1 MKKLKVKKWQIVLA
15 VVVLIGG
22 GYYWYTKS
30 KSAST
35 QVTYVTTA
43 AEKGTLTTSVSV
55 SGNIVVD
62 QSVNIDPTITGTV
75 SNLSVNVGDKV
86 KKGQALF
93 TIVNDQ
99 LSVSTSQAQTS
110 FAQSQSSITSAK
122 ITLKQA
128 KATYDADKKTGSGVS
143 SKQKAVDKA
152 KVDAAEQ
159 SVAVAEQSSGT
170 SDLSLQYQRQTAGKR
185 LVVASIDGTVNSVN
199 VKNGDDLS
207 KLSSGSSR
215 TVPII
220 IGDMGTLQTQVQ
232 INEVDVSNVQLGQKV
247 MMTFSAIDGLTISG
261 KVEKM
266 DSLGTVTQG
275 VVTYNAKIS
284 LDTLDPRIKPGM
296 SVSASIITGVKQDVI
311 IVPAGAIKK
320 QGNTNYVQVLNGG
333 MTPTQV
339 NVTVGASNN
348 TETEIQNG
356 LNVGDKVVTKTVDPS
371 ATTSTSSTTGQSG
384 ANRVRI
390 PGGGFGG

>member
-1 MKKLKVKKWQIVLA
+1 MKKLKVKKWQVVLA
-15 VVVLIGG
+15 AVILIGG
-22 GYYWYTKS
+22 GYYWYTKAN
-30 KSAST
+30 SAST

-43 AEKGTLTTSVSV
+43 AEKGTLTTSVAV

-185 LVVASIDGTVNSVN
+185 LVVASIDGTVNSVI

-333 MTPTQV
+333 TTPTQV

-348 TETEIQNG
+348 TETEIQSG